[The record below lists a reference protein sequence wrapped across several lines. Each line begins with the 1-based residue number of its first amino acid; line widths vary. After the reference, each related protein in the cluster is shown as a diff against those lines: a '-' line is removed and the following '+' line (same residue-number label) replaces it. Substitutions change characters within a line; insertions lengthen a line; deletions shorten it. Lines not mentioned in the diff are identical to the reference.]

1 MRAGESCRARL
12 VNEIGFVMHPQKQI
26 AEMVVSALQS
36 AIASGSLPEIGDV
49 VPSVE
54 RPKHAE
60 HGDYSTSVAMALA
73 SSMRMAPRSI
83 ATEIVDSIAPNV
95 MVQDLS
101 IAGPGFINFTLSDDW
116 LRSQVE
122 AIRGSGIEFAHL
134 DVGAG
139 QRVQVEFVSVNPT
152 GPLHIGHVRGAV
164 IGNGLANILEAA
176 GYDVQREY
184 YVNDAGNQMR
194 IFAESAYVRFL
205 QAAGRD
211 AELGSESYPGEYVV
225 ELGAELYSELGDAVV
240 DLNTDAA
247 IDALSGPA
255 LDHTLANIRGTLGRM
270 GIEYDEWFSESSLI
284 DGDDFEESL
293 DLLEERGYVSE
304 REGALWFL
312 GTKVG
317 LESDS
322 VIIRSQDRGPSYFGT
337 DIAYHYNKFL
347 KRGFDRVIN
356 VWGADHHGHVAR
368 MKAVVDSLSVSPEK
382 LTIIIN
388 QIVNFK
394 EGDEM
399 VRFSKREDNFI
410 GADEL
415 LDAVGPDACHYIFL
429 ERTPGTHM
437 EFDLELAKSE
447 TSDNPVFYVQYA
459 HARLCA
465 VLRAAS
471 ERGIDFEDGDVSL
484 LTANQ
489 ELALMRRLNELPDVI
504 ARSAEMLEPHHMP
517 HFAYEVARELQRFYE
532 ACRVISS
539 DPADAEITKARLI
552 LVDAARIVLAG
563 TLNIMGMNAPER
575 M

>member
-1 MRAGESCRARL
+1 
-12 VNEIGFVMHPQKQI
+12 MHPQKQI

-36 AIASGSLPEIGDV
+36 AIASNSLPEISEV
-49 VPSVE
+49 APSVE
-54 RPKHAE
+54 RPKQAE

-73 SSMRMAPRSI
+73 SSMRMAPRAI
-83 ATEIVDSIAPNV
+83 ATEIVDNIPSTA
-95 MVQDLS
+95 MVDDVS
-101 IAGPGFINFTLSDDW
+101 IAGPGFINFKLNDEW
-116 LRSQVE
+116 LRSQIHVIRE
-122 AIRGSGIEFAHL
+122 AGVEFAHL
-134 DVGAG
+134 DAGAG
-139 QRVQVEFVSVNPT
+139 QSIQVEFVSVNPT
-152 GPLHIGHVRGAV
+152 GPLHIGHVRGAA
-164 IGNGLANILEAA
+164 IGNGLANILDAA

-205 QAAGRD
+205 QAAGKD
-211 AELGSESYPGEYVV
+211 VELGAESYPGEYVV
-225 ELGAELYSELGDAVV
+225 ELGTELYSELGNAVADLDPDDAME
-240 DLNTDAA
+240 A
-247 IDALSGPA
+247 ISGPA
-255 LDHTLANIRGTLGRM
+255 LDRTLANIRDTLERM
-270 GIEYDEWFSESSLI
+270 GIEYDEWFSEKSLI
-284 DGDDFEESL
+284 EGDDFDDSL
-293 DLLEERGYVSE
+293 KLLEERGYVSE

-312 GTKVG
+312 GTKIG

-322 VIIRSQDRGPSYFGT
+322 VIIRSKERGPSYFGT
-337 DIAYHYNKFL
+337 DIAYHYNKFV

-368 MKAVVDSLSVSPEK
+368 MKAVVDSLGVAPEK

-394 EGDEM
+394 KGDET
-399 VRFSKREDNFI
+399 VRFNKRKDNFI
-410 GADEL
+410 AADEL

-447 TSDNPVFYVQYA
+447 TSENPVFYVQYA
-459 HARLCA
+459 HARLSA

-471 ERGIDFEDGDVSL
+471 ERGIEFEDGDVSL
-484 LTANQ
+484 LTTHQ

-539 DPADAEITKARLI
+539 DPADAEITKARLL

>member
-1 MRAGESCRARL
+1 
-12 VNEIGFVMHPQKQI
+12 MHPQKQI

-36 AIASGSLPEIGDV
+36 AIASDSLPEIGEV
-49 VPSVE
+49 TPSVE

-60 HGDYSTSVAMALA
+60 HGDYSTSVALALA

-83 ATEIVDSIAPNV
+83 ATEIVENV
-95 MVQDLS
+95 SPTAMVDDVS
-101 IAGPGFINFTLSDDW
+101 IAGPGFINFKLDDEW
-116 LRSQVE
+116 LRSQIRVIRE
-122 AIRGSGIEFAHL
+122 AGVEFAHL

-164 IGNGLANILEAA
+164 IGNGLANILDAA

-205 QAAGRD
+205 QAAGKD
-211 AELGSESYPGEYVV
+211 ADLGAESYPGDYVV
-225 ELGAELYSELGDAVV
+225 ELGAELYSEFGDAVAEL
-240 DLNTDAA
+240 DPGDGLDA
-247 IDALSGPA
+247 ISGPA
-255 LDHTLANIRGTLGRM
+255 LHRTLANIRGTLGRL
-270 GIEYDEWFSESSLI
+270 GIEYDEWFSEKSLI
-284 DGDDFEESL
+284 DGGDFEESL
-293 DLLEERGYVSE
+293 KLLQERGYVSE
-304 REGALWFL
+304 REGAMWFL
-312 GTKVG
+312 GTKMG

-322 VIIRSQDRGPSYFGT
+322 VIIRSKERGPSYFGT
-337 DIAYHYNKFL
+337 DIAYHYNKFV

-368 MKAVVDSLSVSPEK
+368 MKAVVDSLGVPPEK

-394 EGDEM
+394 EGDET
-399 VRFSKREDNFI
+399 VRFSKRKDNFI
-410 GADEL
+410 AADEL
-415 LDAVGPDACHYIFL
+415 LDAVGTDACHYIFL

-437 EFDLELAKSE
+437 EFDLELAKAE
-447 TSDNPVFYVQYA
+447 TSENPVFYVQYA

-484 LTANQ
+484 LTTHQ

-517 HFAYEVARELQRFYE
+517 HFAYELARELQRFYE

-539 DPADAEITKARLI
+539 DPADAEITKARLL

>member
-1 MRAGESCRARL
+1 
-12 VNEIGFVMHPQKQI
+12 MHPQKEIAQI
-26 AEMVVSALQS
+26 VVSALQS
-36 AIASGSLPEIGDV
+36 AIAAEDLPRVGDV
-49 VPSVE
+49 TATVE
-54 RPKHAE
+54 RPKNSD
-60 HGDYSTSVAMALA
+60 HGDYSTSVALTLA
-73 SSMRMAPRSI
+73 SSMRMAPRDI
-83 ATEIVDSIAPNV
+83 ASKIADAVSPSSLV
-95 MVQDLS
+95 CDVS
-101 IAGPGFINFTLSDDW
+101 IAGPGFINFKLDDDW
-116 LRSQVE
+116 LRSQVN
-122 AIRGSGIEFAHL
+122 AIRESGVEFAHL

-139 QRVQVEFVSVNPT
+139 QKVQVEFVSVNPT
-152 GPLHIGHVRGAV
+152 GLLHIGHVRGAA
-164 IGNGLANILEAA
+164 IGNGIANILEAA

-194 IFAESAYVRFL
+194 IFSESVYVRFM
-205 QAAGRD
+205 QAQGKD
-211 AELGSESYPGEYVV
+211 MELPAESYPGEF
-225 ELGAELYSELGDAVV
+225 VV
-240 DLNTDAA
+240 DLGKDLYGEFGNDLDGMSAHGVMSV
-247 IDALSGPA
+247 IGPQALSK
-255 LDHTLANIRGTLGRM
+255 TLENIRSTLGRM
-270 GIEYDEWFSESSLI
+270 GIEYDEWFSEQSLI
-284 DGDDFEESL
+284 SGDDFDKSL
-293 DLLEERGYVSE
+293 DLLKERGYVAE

-312 GTKVG
+312 GTKMG

-322 VIIRSQDRGPSYFGT
+322 VIIRSEERGPSYFGT
-337 DIAYHYNKFL
+337 DIAYHYNKFV
-347 KRGFDRVIN
+347 KRGFERVIN

-368 MKAVVDSLSVSPEK
+368 MKAVVDSLGVDPEN

-394 EGDEM
+394 KGDET
-399 VRFSKREDNFI
+399 VRFNKRKDNFI
-410 GADEL
+410 AADDL

-437 EFDLELAKSE
+437 EFDLELAKKE
-447 TSDNPVFYVQYA
+447 TSENPVFYVQYA

-465 VLRAAS
+465 ILRSAA
-471 ERGIDFEDGDVSL
+471 ERKIAFEDGDVSL
-484 LTANQ
+484 LTNAH

-539 DPADAEITKARLI
+539 DPADAELTKARLL

>member
-1 MRAGESCRARL
+1 
-12 VNEIGFVMHPQKQI
+12 MHPQKQI
-26 AEMVVSALQS
+26 AQMVVSALES
-36 AIASGSLPEIGDV
+36 AIAVNSLPEIGRV
-49 VPSVE
+49 APPVE
-54 RPKHAE
+54 RPKNAE
-60 HGDYSTSVAMALA
+60 HGDYSTSVALALA

-83 ATEIVDSIAPNV
+83 AIAIVDNV
-95 MVQDLS
+95 EPSSMVCEVS
-101 IAGPGFINFTLSDDW
+101 IAGPGFINFKLNEEW
-116 LRSQVE
+116 LRSQIH
-122 AIRGSGIEFAHL
+122 AIRKNGVGFAHL
-134 DVGAG
+134 DMGAG

-164 IGNGLANILEAA
+164 IGNGIANILDAA

-194 IFAESAYVRFL
+194 IFNESVYVRLL
-205 QAAGRD
+205 QAAGKD
-211 AELGSESYPGEYVV
+211 AELGAESYPGEYV
-225 ELGAELYSELGDAVV
+225 EDLGADFYKEFGDDVV
-240 DLNTDAA
+240 AMA
-247 IDALSGPA
+247 KAEALEVISKPA
-255 LDHTLANIRGTLGRM
+255 LVRTVANIRSTLGRL
-270 GIEYDEWFSESSLI
+270 GIEYDEWFSEKSLT

-293 DLLEERGYVSE
+293 DLLRERGYISE

-312 GTKVG
+312 GTKSG

-322 VIIRSQDRGPSYFGT
+322 VIIRSMDRGPSYFGT

-347 KRGFDRVIN
+347 QRGFDRVIN

-368 MKAVVDSLSVSPEK
+368 MKAVVDSLGVGSER

-394 EGDEM
+394 EGEET
-399 VRFSKREDNFI
+399 VRFSKRKDNFI
-410 GADEL
+410 PADDL

-447 TSDNPVFYVQYA
+447 TSENPVFYVQYA

-465 VLRAAS
+465 VLRAAE
-471 ERGIDFEDGDVSL
+471 ERGIKFEDGDVSL
-484 LTANQ
+484 LTADQ

-504 ARSAEMLEPHHMP
+504 ARAAEMLEPHHMP

-539 DPADAEITKARLI
+539 DAGDAELTKARLL

-563 TLNIMGMNAPER
+563 TLGIMGMNAPER

>member
-1 MRAGESCRARL
+1 
-12 VNEIGFVMHPQKQI
+12 MHPQKQI

-36 AIASGSLPEIGDV
+36 AIAAKSLPEVGEV
-49 VPSVE
+49 TPSVE
-54 RPKHAE
+54 RPRLAE

-73 SSMRMAPRSI
+73 SSMRMAPRAI
-83 ATEIVDSIAPNV
+83 ATEIVENVAPSA
-95 MVQDLS
+95 MVQDVS
-101 IAGPGFINFTLSDDW
+101 IAGPGFINFKLDDGW
-116 LRSQVE
+116 LRSQIHV
-122 AIRGSGIEFAHL
+122 IRQAGAKFANL
-134 DVGAG
+134 DVGTG
-139 QRVQVEFVSVNPT
+139 QRIQVEFVSVNPT
-152 GPLHIGHVRGAV
+152 GPLHIGHVRGAA
-164 IGNGLANILEAA
+164 IGNGLANILDAA

-194 IFAESAYVRFL
+194 IFTESAYVRFL
-205 QAAGRD
+205 QAAGKD
-211 AELGSESYPGEYVV
+211 AELGAESYPGEYVV
-225 ELGAELYSELGDAVV
+225 ELGAELYSELGDSVV
-240 DLNTDAA
+240 DLDDDDAIA
-247 IDALSGPA
+247 VIAEPA
-255 LDHTLANIRGTLGRM
+255 LDRTLANIRGTLGRM
-270 GIEYDEWFSESSLI
+270 GIEYDEWFSEQSLV

-293 DLLEERGYVSE
+293 ELLKGRGYISE

-312 GTKVG
+312 GTKMG

-322 VIIRSQDRGPSYFGT
+322 VIIRSKERGPSYFGT
-337 DIAYHYNKFL
+337 DIAYHYNKFV
-347 KRGFDRVIN
+347 KRGFDQVIN

-368 MKAVVDSLSVSPEK
+368 MKAVVDSLGVAPEK

-394 EGDEM
+394 KGDET
-399 VRFSKREDNFI
+399 VRFNKRKDNFI
-410 GADEL
+410 AADEL

-447 TSDNPVFYVQYA
+447 TSENPVFYVQYA

-471 ERGIDFEDGDVSL
+471 ERGIEFEDGDVSL
-484 LTANQ
+484 LTTDQ
-489 ELALMRRLNELPDVI
+489 ELSLMRRLNELPDVI

-539 DPADAEITKARLI
+539 DPTDAEITKARLL
-552 LVDAARIVLAG
+552 LVDAARIVLAR

>member
-1 MRAGESCRARL
+1 
-12 VNEIGFVMHPQKQI
+12 
-26 AEMVVSALQS
+26 MVVSALQS
-36 AIASGSLPEIGDV
+36 AIATNSLPEIGDIS
-49 VPSVE
+49 PSVE

-73 SSMRMAPRSI
+73 SSMRMAPRAI
-83 ATEIVDSIAPNV
+83 ATEIVDNIAPTA
-95 MVQDLS
+95 MVRDVS
-101 IAGPGFINFTLSDDW
+101 IAGPGFINFTLDGEW
-116 LRSQVE
+116 LRSQIHV
-122 AIRGSGIEFAHL
+122 IRESGVCFAHL
-134 DVGAG
+134 DVGTG

-164 IGNGLANILEAA
+164 IGNGLANILDAA

-205 QAAGRD
+205 QAAGKD
-211 AELGSESYPGEYVV
+211 AELGAESYPGEYVI
-225 ELGAELYSELGDAVV
+225 ELGAELYSELGESVVAEPGTAIAVIAE
-240 DLNTDAA
+240 L
-247 IDALSGPA
+247 A
-255 LDHTLANIRGTLGRM
+255 LDRTLANIRGTLSRM
-270 GIEYDEWFSESSLI
+270 GIEYDEWFSEKSLI

-293 DLLEERGYVSE
+293 KLLLERGYVSE

-312 GTKVG
+312 GTKMG

-322 VIIRSQDRGPSYFGT
+322 VIIRSKERGPSYFGT
-337 DIAYHYNKFL
+337 DIAYHYNKFV
-347 KRGFDRVIN
+347 KREFDRVIN

-368 MKAVVDSLSVSPEK
+368 MKAVVDSLGVDPEQ

-394 EGDEM
+394 EGDDV
-399 VRFSKREDNFI
+399 VRFSKRKDNFI
-410 GADEL
+410 AADEL

-447 TSDNPVFYVQYA
+447 TSENPVFYVQYA

-484 LTANQ
+484 LTMDQ

-532 ACRVISS
+532 VCRVISS
-539 DPADAEITKARLI
+539 DPADGEITKARLL

-563 TLNIMGMNAPER
+563 TLKIMGMNAPER

>member
-1 MRAGESCRARL
+1 
-12 VNEIGFVMHPQKQI
+12 MHPQKQI
-26 AEMVVSALQS
+26 AHMVVSALES
-36 AIASGSLPEIGDV
+36 AIAANSLPEIGQV
-49 VPSVE
+49 VPPVE
-54 RPKHAE
+54 RPKNAE
-60 HGDYSTSVAMALA
+60 HGDYSTSVALALA
-73 SSMRMAPRSI
+73 SSMRMAPRAI
-83 ATEIVDSIAPNV
+83 ATEIVDNV
-95 MVQDLS
+95 EPSSMVCDVS
-101 IAGPGFINFTLSDDW
+101 IAGPGFINFKLDDAW
-116 LRSQVE
+116 LRSQIHV
-122 AIRGSGIEFAHL
+122 IRKNGVGFAHL
-134 DVGAG
+134 DMGAG

-152 GPLHIGHVRGAV
+152 GPLHIGHVRGAA
-164 IGNGLANILEAA
+164 IGSGLANILDAA

-194 IFAESAYVRFL
+194 IFNESVYIRML
-205 QAAGRD
+205 QAAGKD
-211 AELGSESYPGEYVV
+211 AELGAESYPGEYV
-225 ELGAELYSELGDAVV
+225 EDLGADFYKEFGDDIVAM
-240 DLNTDAA
+240 AEA
-247 IDALSGPA
+247 EALEVISKPA
-255 LDHTLANIRGTLGRM
+255 LVRTVANIRSTLARL
-270 GIEYDEWFSESSLI
+270 GIEFDEWFSEKSLT

-293 DLLEERGYVSE
+293 DLLRERGYISE

-312 GTKVG
+312 GTKSG

-322 VIIRSQDRGPSYFGT
+322 VIIRSMDRGPSYFGT

-347 KRGFDRVIN
+347 QRGFDRVIN

-368 MKAVVDSLSVSPEK
+368 MKAVVDSLGVDSER

-394 EGDEM
+394 KGEET
-399 VRFSKREDNFI
+399 VRFNKRKDNFI
-410 GADEL
+410 PADDL

-447 TSDNPVFYVQYA
+447 TSENPVFYVQYA

-465 VLRAAS
+465 VLRAAE
-471 ERGIDFEDGDVSL
+471 ERGIEFEDGDVSL
-484 LTANQ
+484 LTADQ

-504 ARSAEMLEPHHMP
+504 ARAAEMLEPHHMP

-539 DPADAEITKARLI
+539 DAGDAELTKARLL
-552 LVDAARIVLAG
+552 LVDAARIVLEG
-563 TLNIMGMNAPER
+563 TLGIMGMNAPER

>member
-1 MRAGESCRARL
+1 
-12 VNEIGFVMHPQKQI
+12 MHPQKEI

-36 AIASGSLPEIGDV
+36 AIATNSLPEIGDIS
-49 VPSVE
+49 PSVE

-73 SSMRMAPRSI
+73 SSMRMAPRAI
-83 ATEIVDSIAPNV
+83 ATEIVDNIAPTA
-95 MVQDLS
+95 MVRDVS
-101 IAGPGFINFTLSDDW
+101 IAGPGFINFTLDGEW
-116 LRSQVE
+116 LRSQIHV
-122 AIRGSGIEFAHL
+122 IRESGVCFAHL
-134 DVGAG
+134 DVGTG

-164 IGNGLANILEAA
+164 IGNGLANILDAA

-205 QAAGRD
+205 QAAGKD
-211 AELGSESYPGEYVV
+211 AELGAESYPGEYVI
-225 ELGAELYSELGDAVV
+225 ELGAELYSELGESVVAEPGTAIAVIAE
-240 DLNTDAA
+240 L
-247 IDALSGPA
+247 A
-255 LDHTLANIRGTLGRM
+255 LDRTLANIRGTLSRM
-270 GIEYDEWFSESSLI
+270 GIEYDEWFSEKSLI

-293 DLLEERGYVSE
+293 KLLLERGYVSE

-312 GTKVG
+312 GTKMG

-322 VIIRSQDRGPSYFGT
+322 VIIRSKERGPSYFGT
-337 DIAYHYNKFL
+337 DIAYHYNKFV
-347 KRGFDRVIN
+347 KREFDRVIN

-368 MKAVVDSLSVSPEK
+368 MKAVVDSLGVDPEQ

-394 EGDEM
+394 EGDDV
-399 VRFSKREDNFI
+399 VRFSKRKDNFI
-410 GADEL
+410 AADEL

-447 TSDNPVFYVQYA
+447 TSENPVFYVQYA

-484 LTANQ
+484 LTMDQ

-532 ACRVISS
+532 VCRVISS
-539 DPADAEITKARLI
+539 DPADGEITKARLL

-563 TLNIMGMNAPER
+563 TLKIMGMNAPER

>member
-1 MRAGESCRARL
+1 
-12 VNEIGFVMHPQKQI
+12 MHPQKQI

-36 AIASGSLPEIGDV
+36 AIASNSLPEIGEV
-49 VPSVE
+49 APSVE
-54 RPKHAE
+54 RPKLVE

-73 SSMRMAPRSI
+73 SSMRMAPRAI
-83 ATEIVDSIAPNV
+83 ATEIVDNIPSTV
-95 MVQDLS
+95 MVDDVS
-101 IAGPGFINFTLSDDW
+101 IAGPGFINFKLNDEW
-116 LRSQVE
+116 LRSQIHV
-122 AIRGSGIEFAHL
+122 IRKAGVEFAYL

-139 QRVQVEFVSVNPT
+139 QSVQVEFVSVNPT
-152 GPLHIGHVRGAV
+152 GPLHIGHVRGAA
-164 IGNGLANILEAA
+164 IGNGLANILDAA

-205 QAAGRD
+205 QAAGKD
-211 AELGSESYPGEYVV
+211 AELGAESYPGEYVV
-225 ELGAELYSELGDAVV
+225 ELGAELYSELGDAVA
-240 DLNTDAA
+240 DLDPDEAMEA
-247 IDALSGPA
+247 ISAPA
-255 LDHTLANIRGTLGRM
+255 LDRTLANIRGTLERM
-270 GIEYDEWFSESSLI
+270 GIEYDEWFSEKSLI
-284 DGDDFEESL
+284 EGDDFDDSL
-293 DLLEERGYVSE
+293 KLLEERGYVSE

-312 GTKVG
+312 GTKIG

-322 VIIRSQDRGPSYFGT
+322 VIIRSKERGPSYFGT
-337 DIAYHYNKFL
+337 DIAYHYNKFV

-368 MKAVVDSLSVSPEK
+368 MKAVVDSLGVAPEK

-394 EGDEM
+394 KGDET
-399 VRFSKREDNFI
+399 VRFNKRKDNFI
-410 GADEL
+410 AADEL

-437 EFDLELAKSE
+437 EFDLELAKAE
-447 TSDNPVFYVQYA
+447 TSENPVFYVQYA

-465 VLRAAS
+465 VLRAAL
-471 ERGIDFEDGDVSL
+471 ERGIEFEDGDVSL
-484 LTANQ
+484 LTTHQ

-539 DPADAEITKARLI
+539 DPADAETTKARLL

>member
-1 MRAGESCRARL
+1 
-12 VNEIGFVMHPQKQI
+12 MHPQKQI
-26 AEMVVSALQS
+26 AEMVVSALKS
-36 AIASGSLPEIGDV
+36 AIATDALPEIGTV
-49 VPSVE
+49 TPSVE
-54 RPKHAE
+54 RPKNAE
-60 HGDYSTSVAMALA
+60 HGDYSTSVALALA

-83 ATEIVDSIAPNV
+83 ASEIVDSVEPSA
-95 MVQDLS
+95 MVCDVS
-101 IAGPGFINFTLSDDW
+101 IAGPGFINFRLDDGW
-116 LRSQVE
+116 LRSQIHVIRE
-122 AIRGSGIEFAHL
+122 AGEGFGHL
-134 DVGAG
+134 DIGAG
-139 QRVQVEFVSVNPT
+139 QRIQVEFVSVNPT
-152 GPLHIGHVRGAV
+152 GPLHIGHVRGAA

-184 YVNDAGNQMR
+184 YVNDGGNQMR
-194 IFAESAYVRFL
+194 IFNESVYVRFL
-205 QAAGRD
+205 QAAGKE
-211 AELGSESYPGEYVV
+211 AELDAESYPGEFV
-225 ELGAELYSELGDAVV
+225 ENLGAEFYAEFGEGVAEI
-240 DLNTDAA
+240 TETE
-247 IDALSGPA
+247 ALEIISKPA
-255 LDHTLANIRGTLGRM
+255 LERTLGNIRLTLERM
-270 GIEYDEWFSESSLI
+270 GIEYDEWFSEKSLI
-284 DGDDFEESL
+284 EGDDFEKSL
-293 DLLEERGYVSE
+293 ALLKERGYVAE

-312 GTKVG
+312 GTKMG

-322 VIIRSQDRGPSYFGT
+322 VIIRSKDRGPSYFGT
-337 DIAYHYNKFL
+337 DIAYHYNKFV
-347 KRGFDRVIN
+347 KRGFNRVIN

-368 MKAVVDSLSVSPEK
+368 VKAVVDSLGIDPDK

-388 QIVNFK
+388 QMVNFK
-394 EGDEM
+394 EGDET
-399 VRFSKREDNFI
+399 VRFGKREDNFI
-410 GADEL
+410 AADEL

-437 EFDLELAKSE
+437 EFDLELAKAE
-447 TSDNPVFYVQYA
+447 TSENPVFYVQYA

-465 VLRAAS
+465 VLRAAK

-484 LTANQ
+484 LSTHQ

-539 DPADAEITKARLI
+539 DPADAEITKARLL

>member
-1 MRAGESCRARL
+1 
-12 VNEIGFVMHPQKQI
+12 MHPQKKI

-36 AIASGSLPEIGDV
+36 AIASNSLPEIGEV
-49 VPSVE
+49 TPTVE

-73 SSMRMAPRSI
+73 SSMRMAPRAI
-83 ATEIVDSIAPNV
+83 ATEIVNSVAPTA
-95 MVQDLS
+95 MVEDVS
-101 IAGPGFINFTLSDDW
+101 IAGPGFINFKLDDEW
-116 LRSQVE
+116 LRSQIHV
-122 AIRGSGIEFAHL
+122 IRESDISFAHL

-164 IGNGLANILEAA
+164 IGNGLANILGAA

-205 QAAGRD
+205 QAAGKD
-211 AELGSESYPGEYVV
+211 VELGAESYPGEYVA
-225 ELGAELYSELGDAVV
+225 ELGAELHSELGDSVV
-240 DLNTDAA
+240 ALEPDAA
-247 IDALSGPA
+247 MAVIAEPA
-255 LDHTLANIRGTLGRM
+255 LDRTLANIRRTLSRM
-270 GIEYDEWFSESSLI
+270 GIEYDEWFSEQSLI
-284 DGDDFEESL
+284 DGEDFKESL
-293 DLLEERGYVSE
+293 KLLQERGYISE

-312 GTKVG
+312 GTKMG

-322 VIIRSQDRGPSYFGT
+322 VIIRSMERGPSYFGT
-337 DIAYHYNKFL
+337 DIAYHYNKFV

-368 MKAVVDSLSVSPEK
+368 MKAVVNSLGVDPEK

-394 EGDEM
+394 EGDET
-399 VRFSKREDNFI
+399 VRFSKRHGNFI
-410 GADEL
+410 AADEL

-437 EFDLELAKSE
+437 EFDLELAKAE
-447 TSDNPVFYVQYA
+447 TSENPVFYVQYA

-471 ERGIDFEDGDVSL
+471 ERGIEFEDGEVSL
-484 LTANQ
+484 LTTAQ

-532 ACRVISS
+532 VCRVISS
-539 DPADAEITKARLI
+539 DPADAEMTKARLL

>member
-1 MRAGESCRARL
+1 
-12 VNEIGFVMHPQKQI
+12 MHPQKQI

-36 AIASGSLPEIGDV
+36 AISSNSLPEVGEV
-49 VPSVE
+49 TPSVE

-60 HGDYSTSVAMALA
+60 HGDYSTSVALALA

-83 ATEIVDSIAPNV
+83 ATNIVNCLAPSP
-95 MVQDLS
+95 MVKDVS
-101 IAGPGFINFTLSDDW
+101 IAGPGFINFTLSDEW
-116 LRSQVE
+116 LRSQLRV
-122 AIRGSGIEFAHL
+122 IRARGVKFAHL
-134 DVGAG
+134 DLGAG
-139 QRVQVEFVSVNPT
+139 ERVQVEFVSVNPT

-164 IGNGLANILEAA
+164 IGNGLANILDAA

-211 AELGSESYPGEYVV
+211 AELGAESYPGEYVI
-225 ELGAELYSELGDAVV
+225 ELGAELYSEFGDSVAEL
-240 DLNTDAA
+240 DPAE
-247 IDALSGPA
+247 ALEVISSPA
-255 LDHTLANIRGTLGRM
+255 LDRTLANIRGTLSRM
-270 GIEYDEWFSESSLI
+270 GIEYDEWFSEKSLI
-284 DGDDFEESL
+284 EGDDFDESL
-293 DLLEERGYVSE
+293 ELLRERGYVSE

-312 GTKVG
+312 GTKIG

-322 VIIRSQDRGPSYFGT
+322 VIIRSKERGPSYFGT

-356 VWGADHHGHVAR
+356 IWGADHHGHVAR
-368 MKAVVDSLSVSPEK
+368 MKAVVDSLGVAPEK

-394 EGDEM
+394 ENEEL
-399 VRFSKREDNFI
+399 VRFSKRKDNFI
-410 GADEL
+410 AADEL

-437 EFDLELAKSE
+437 EFELELAKAE
-447 TSDNPVFYVQYA
+447 TSENPVFYVQYA

-471 ERGIDFEDGDVSL
+471 EREIDFEDGDVSL
-484 LTANQ
+484 LTTHQ

-504 ARSAEMLEPHHMP
+504 ARSAAMLEPHHVP
-517 HFAYEVARELQRFYE
+517 HFAYELARELQRFYE

-539 DPADAEITKARLI
+539 DPADAETTKARLL

>member
-1 MRAGESCRARL
+1 
-12 VNEIGFVMHPQKQI
+12 MHPQKQI
-26 AEMVVSALQS
+26 AEIVVSALQS
-36 AIASGSLPEIGDV
+36 AIASNSLPEIGDV
-49 VPSVE
+49 TPSVE

-73 SSMRMAPRSI
+73 SSMRMAPRAI
-83 ATEIVDSIAPNV
+83 ATEIVDSVAPTS
-95 MVQDLS
+95 MVRDVS
-101 IAGPGFINFTLSDDW
+101 IAGPGFINFTLNDEW
-116 LRSQVE
+116 LRSQIHVIRE
-122 AIRGSGIEFAHL
+122 AGVEFAHL

-152 GPLHIGHVRGAV
+152 GPLHIGHVRGAA
-164 IGNGLANILEAA
+164 IGNGLANILDAA

-205 QAAGRD
+205 QAAGKD
-211 AELGSESYPGEYVV
+211 AELGAESYPGEYVV
-225 ELGAELYSELGDAVV
+225 ELGAELYSELGDAVA
-240 DLNTDAA
+240 DLGPDDAIEA
-247 IDALSGPA
+247 ISAPA
-255 LDHTLANIRGTLGRM
+255 LDRTLANIRGTLERM
-270 GIEYDEWFSESSLI
+270 GIEYDEWFSEQSLI
-284 DGDDFEESL
+284 EGDDFEESL
-293 DLLEERGYVSE
+293 ELLKERGYVSE

-312 GTKVG
+312 GTKMG

-322 VIIRSQDRGPSYFGT
+322 VIIRSKERGPSYFGT
-337 DIAYHYNKFL
+337 DIAYHYNKFVN
-347 KRGFDRVIN
+347 RGFERVIN

-368 MKAVVDSLSVSPEK
+368 MKAVVDSLGVAPEK

-394 EGDEM
+394 KGDET
-399 VRFSKREDNFI
+399 VRFNKRKDNFI
-410 GADEL
+410 AADEL

-437 EFDLELAKSE
+437 EFDLELAKAE
-447 TSDNPVFYVQYA
+447 TSENPVFYVQYA

-484 LTANQ
+484 LTTHQ

-539 DPADAEITKARLI
+539 DPADAEITKARLL

-563 TLNIMGMNAPER
+563 TLGIMGMNAPER

>member
-1 MRAGESCRARL
+1 
-12 VNEIGFVMHPQKQI
+12 MHPQKQI
-26 AEMVVSALQS
+26 TEMVVSALQS
-36 AIASGSLPEIGDV
+36 AIASNSLPEIGDV
-49 VPSVE
+49 TPTVE
-54 RPKHAE
+54 RPKHSE

-73 SSMRMAPRSI
+73 SSMRMAPRAI
-83 ATEIVDSIAPNV
+83 ATEIVNGVAPTA
-95 MVQDLS
+95 MVEDVS
-101 IAGPGFINFTLSDDW
+101 IAGPGFINFKLDDEW
-116 LRSQVE
+116 LRSQIHV
-122 AIRGSGIEFAHL
+122 IRESGVSFAHL
-134 DVGAG
+134 DVGAR

-152 GPLHIGHVRGAV
+152 GPLHIGHVRGAA
-164 IGNGLANILEAA
+164 IGNGLANILGAA

-194 IFAESAYVRFL
+194 IFSESAYVRFL
-205 QAAGRD
+205 QAAGKD
-211 AELGSESYPGEYVV
+211 VELGAEAYPGEYVA
-225 ELGAELYSELGDAVV
+225 ELGAELYSELGDSVV
-240 DLNTDAA
+240 ALEPDAA
-247 IDALSGPA
+247 MAVIAEPA
-255 LDHTLANIRGTLGRM
+255 LDRTLANIRRTLSRM
-270 GIEYDEWFSESSLI
+270 GIEYDEWFSEQSLI
-284 DGDDFEESL
+284 DGDDFNESL
-293 DLLEERGYVSE
+293 KLLQERGYISE

-312 GTKVG
+312 GTKMG

-322 VIIRSQDRGPSYFGT
+322 VIIRSMERGPSYFGT
-337 DIAYHYNKFL
+337 DIAYHYNKFV

-368 MKAVVDSLSVSPEK
+368 MKAVVDSLGVDPEK

-394 EGDEM
+394 EGDET
-399 VRFSKREDNFI
+399 VRFSKRHDNFI
-410 GADEL
+410 AADEL

-437 EFDLELAKSE
+437 EFDLELAKAE
-447 TSDNPVFYVQYA
+447 TSENPVFYVQYA

-471 ERGIDFEDGDVSL
+471 ERGIEFEDGEVSL
-484 LTANQ
+484 LTTAQ

-532 ACRVISS
+532 VCRVISS
-539 DPADAEITKARLI
+539 DPADAEMTKARLL

-563 TLNIMGMNAPER
+563 TLKIMGMNAPER

>member
-1 MRAGESCRARL
+1 
-12 VNEIGFVMHPQKQI
+12 MHPQKQI

-36 AIASGSLPEIGDV
+36 AIASNSLPEIGEV
-49 VPSVE
+49 APSVE
-54 RPKHAE
+54 RPKHSE

-73 SSMRMAPRSI
+73 SSMRMAPRAI
-83 ATEIVDSIAPNV
+83 ATEIVDNV
-95 MVQDLS
+95 ASTAMVDDVS
-101 IAGPGFINFTLSDDW
+101 IAGPGFINFKLDDEW
-116 LRSQVE
+116 LRSQIHVIRE
-122 AIRGSGIEFAHL
+122 AGVEFAHL

-139 QRVQVEFVSVNPT
+139 QSVQVEFVSVNPT
-152 GPLHIGHVRGAV
+152 GPLHIGHVRGAA
-164 IGNGLANILEAA
+164 IGNGLANILDAA

-205 QAAGRD
+205 QAAGKD
-211 AELGSESYPGEYVV
+211 AELGAESYPGEYVV
-225 ELGAELYSELGDAVV
+225 ELGAELYSELGDPIA
-240 DLNTDAA
+240 DLDADEAMEA
-247 IDALSGPA
+247 ISAPA
-255 LDHTLANIRGTLGRM
+255 LDRTLANIRGTLERM
-270 GIEYDEWFSESSLI
+270 GIEYDEWFSEKSLI
-284 DGDDFEESL
+284 EGDDFDDSL
-293 DLLEERGYVSE
+293 KLLEERGYVSE

-312 GTKVG
+312 GTKIG

-322 VIIRSQDRGPSYFGT
+322 VIIRSRERGPSYFGT
-337 DIAYHYNKFL
+337 DIAYHYNKFV

-356 VWGADHHGHVAR
+356 VWGADHHGHIAR
-368 MKAVVDSLSVSPEK
+368 MKAVVDSLGVAPEK

-394 EGDEM
+394 KGDET
-399 VRFSKREDNFI
+399 VRFNKRKDNFI
-410 GADEL
+410 AADEL

-437 EFDLELAKSE
+437 EFDLELAKAE
-447 TSDNPVFYVQYA
+447 TSENPVFYVQYA

-471 ERGIDFEDGDVSL
+471 ERGIEFEDGDVSL
-484 LTANQ
+484 LTTHQ

-539 DPADAEITKARLI
+539 DPADAEITKARLL

>member
-1 MRAGESCRARL
+1 
-12 VNEIGFVMHPQKQI
+12 MHPQKQI

-36 AIASGSLPEIGDV
+36 AIAAKSLPEVGEV
-49 VPSVE
+49 TPSVE
-54 RPKHAE
+54 RPRLAE

-73 SSMRMAPRSI
+73 SSMRMAPRAI
-83 ATEIVDSIAPNV
+83 ATEIVENVAPSA
-95 MVQDLS
+95 MVQDVS
-101 IAGPGFINFTLSDDW
+101 IAGPGFINFKLDDGW
-116 LRSQVE
+116 LRSQIHV
-122 AIRGSGIEFAHL
+122 IRQAGAKFANL
-134 DVGAG
+134 DVGTG
-139 QRVQVEFVSVNPT
+139 QRIQVEFVSVNPT
-152 GPLHIGHVRGAV
+152 GPLHIGHVRGAA
-164 IGNGLANILEAA
+164 IGNGLANILDAA

-194 IFAESAYVRFL
+194 IFTESAYVRFL
-205 QAAGRD
+205 QAAGKD
-211 AELGSESYPGEYVV
+211 AELGAESYPGEYVV
-225 ELGAELYSELGDAVV
+225 ELGAELYSELGDSVV
-240 DLNTDAA
+240 DLDDDDAIA
-247 IDALSGPA
+247 VIAEPA
-255 LDHTLANIRGTLGRM
+255 LDRTLANIRGTLGRM
-270 GIEYDEWFSESSLI
+270 GIEYDEWFSEQSLV

-293 DLLEERGYVSE
+293 ELLKERGYISE

-312 GTKVG
+312 GTKMG

-322 VIIRSQDRGPSYFGT
+322 VIIRSKERGPSYFGT
-337 DIAYHYNKFL
+337 DIAYHYNKFV
-347 KRGFDRVIN
+347 KRGFDQVIN

-368 MKAVVDSLSVSPEK
+368 MKAVVDSLGVAPEK

-394 EGDEM
+394 KGDET
-399 VRFSKREDNFI
+399 VRFNKRKDNFI
-410 GADEL
+410 AADEL

-447 TSDNPVFYVQYA
+447 TSENPVFYVQYA

-471 ERGIDFEDGDVSL
+471 ERGIEFEDGDVSL
-484 LTANQ
+484 LTTDQ
-489 ELALMRRLNELPDVI
+489 ELSLMRRLNELPDVI

-539 DPADAEITKARLI
+539 DPTDAEITKARLL
-552 LVDAARIVLAG
+552 LVDAARIVLAR